1 MSFSECYSALAKLLE
16 YPTQRSETLSL
27 AERLRK
33 TLDRMGVKNTLSE
46 FIYFVEKSGLG
57 AVQEEYVRTFDLSP
71 ICYPYLSHHIF
82 GESYKRGEYMVE
94 LKEIYRSLGYSPPE
108 GELPDHI
115 AVVLDFLSTL
125 AEENRRDFLVKYVT
139 LGVSRMANVIGTE
152 DTPYA
157 HVIEACNNLCSTDV
171 KEVKVHA

>member
-1 MSFSECYSALAKLLE
+1 MSFSECYSIMAKLLE
-16 YPTQRSETLSL
+16 YPRRQSNTLSL

-33 TLDRMGVKNTLSE
+33 KLDSIGVKNNLSE
-46 FIYFVEKSGLG
+46 FIHFVENSDLG

-115 AVVLDFLSTL
+115 AVVMDFLSRI

-139 LGVSRMANVIGTE
+139 LGVSRMAKVTGME

-157 HVIEACNNLCSTDV
+157 HVVEACNNLCSTDV